1 MAFWKRGG
9 GRTAARTDRLIEA
22 VRALSVDDGE
32 RVTRLEQRRLEI
44 TARTK
49 KSKVLTRLLQAE
61 LGKLEKLVDDFL
73 AMSLSRTRCESALRG
88 TPLAELE
95 AELRRCED
103 GAASALDPERRE
115 LARMNRDVLIA
126 RRDKL
131 DELRAHVSRLR
142 AQLDLIENTFK
153 LVADEVREMEVTQ
166 VMGGG
171 MSAKLE
177 EVLDGVQIVLAI
189 EADKRQMLGL

>member
-1 MAFWKRGG
+1 MKWLKH
-9 GRTAARTDRLIEA
+9 T
-22 VRALSVDDGE
+22 
-32 RVTRLEQRRLEI
+32 RLEI

-142 AQLDLIENTFK
+142 AQLDLIENTFR
-153 LVADEVREMEVTQ
+153 LIGDQILTMHSPAELGGQLDELM
-166 VMGGG
+166 
-171 MSAKLE
+171 
-177 EVLDGVQIVLAI
+177 DGV
-189 EADKRQMLGL
+189 EAVRSTASEHRQLLGQTS